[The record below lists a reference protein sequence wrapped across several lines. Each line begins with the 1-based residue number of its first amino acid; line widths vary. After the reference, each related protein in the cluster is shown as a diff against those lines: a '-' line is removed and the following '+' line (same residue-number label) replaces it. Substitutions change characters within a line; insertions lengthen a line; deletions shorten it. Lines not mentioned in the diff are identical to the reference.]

1 MSLSEHSKLSEHSRL
16 SKTSKLAKL
25 FRAAVLPLCSVALL
39 CVCLTGSQREALG
52 EEKSQLWGNN
62 KGVEDIVTGTLLGQP
77 FTVERGDCNS
87 TSVVLRDGRNASGNG
102 IKRIAISFPKA
113 VHLENSRFIVTSG
126 GKVQWI
132 KPDHSQ
138 GTFEG
143 IVVTRGLNTNPK
155 EVKSTSSAKNYTM
168 TLQFFPIKENYL
180 PGNINLKVDGEG
192 TSVKGYFYCLI
203 GKDEAVFF

>member
-1 MSLSEHSKLSEHSRL
+1 MCLFSGPSEKA
-16 SKTSKLAKL
+16 LA
-25 FRAAVLPLCSVALL
+25 
-39 CVCLTGSQREALG
+39 ED
-52 EEKSQLWGNN
+52 KSQLWGNN

-77 FTVERGDCNS
+77 FTIERGDCNS
-87 TSVVLRDGRNASGNG
+87 TSVVLRDGRNAHGNG
-102 IKRIAISFPKA
+102 IKRIAISFAKPIK
-113 VHLENSRFIVTSG
+113 LENSRFIVTSG

-132 KPDHSQ
+132 KPDHWQS
-138 GTFEG
+138 TLDT
-143 IVVTRGLNTNPK
+143 IVVTRGLNTNPQ

-203 GKDEAVFF
+203 GKDQDVFF